1 MIQFNN
7 DIKLIFADVDDTI
20 APPYIEA
27 TADMIHELNRLLSE
41 DRSLILTSGGSL
53 QSIMQRITDKTDASL
68 RHKILIVHCL
78 GAETWGFEKDGKLMP
93 HAWHSVYHEKLDDSQ
108 KMLWRKLVEE
118 VEEEFGLRVYP
129 TQPMNDFVKESN
141 GDPKAVMKA
150 DRGPQITWEFVNDP
164 GMRDPIIAHI
174 QKVFTENHLPV
185 TPRKGGTCALDLAL
199 EGVSKTSA
207 MKHILDNGEILQSI
221 DMHAMDI
228 LRSPNKMEIWGD
240 RFMPGLPDVDMS
252 LALPPRVR
260 SISFRKEEDVST
272 FPQGYNIVL
281 WDGAESLCEGLL
293 EYLRTSTTSK

>member
-1 MIQFNN
+1 MITFNE
-7 DIKLIFADVDDTI
+7 DVKLIFADVDDTI

-27 TADMIHELNRLLSE
+27 TADMIHALNHLLSE

-53 QSIMQRITDKTDASL
+53 QSIMQRITDKIDASL

-78 GAETWGFEKDGKLMP
+78 GAETWGFERDGTLRP
-93 HAWHSVYHEKLDDSQ
+93 HAWHSVYHEKLDDGQ
-108 KMLWRKLVEE
+108 KLLWRKLVEE

-129 TQPMNDFVKESN
+129 TQPMSDFAKESN

-164 GMRDPIIAHI
+164 SLRDPIITHI
-174 QKVFTENHLPV
+174 QKIFTENQLPV

-207 MKHILDNGEILQSI
+207 VRHILSDKEVLQSI
-221 DMHAMDI
+221 GIHDTQIVH
-228 LRSPNKMEIWGD
+228 SPIKMEVWGD

-252 LALPPRVR
+252 VALPPQVR
-260 SISFRKEEDVST
+260 SISFRKDEDIAT
-272 FPQGYNIVL
+272 FPKGYNIVL
-281 WDGAESLCEGLL
+281 WDGTRELCEGVL
-293 EYLRTSTTSK
+293 EYLQTRRV